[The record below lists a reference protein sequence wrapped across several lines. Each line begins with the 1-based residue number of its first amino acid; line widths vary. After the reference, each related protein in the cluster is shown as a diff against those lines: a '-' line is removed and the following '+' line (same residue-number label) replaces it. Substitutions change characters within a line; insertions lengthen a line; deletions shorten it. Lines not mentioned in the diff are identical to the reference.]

1 MTESKESY
9 LLPVIPKDEK
19 PVFPEFDVDEN
30 KPLLHNEEKVKILAK
45 NGNSNKKVGKNNPP
59 STIYRIIILYGG

>member
-19 PVFPEFDVDEN
+19 PVFPEFDEN
-30 KPLLHNEEKVKILAK
+30 KPLLHNEEKVKKYVSFLLNFIGA
-45 NGNSNKKVGKNNPP
+45 
-59 STIYRIIILYGG
+59 Y

>member
-30 KPLLHNEEKVKILAK
+30 KPLLHNEEKVKKYVSFLLNFIGA
-45 NGNSNKKVGKNNPP
+45 
-59 STIYRIIILYGG
+59 Y